1 MYVFKYLSEVMNKSC
16 KLEPLFIRMIFSD
29 LFGRLKSMDNV
40 WQINIW
46 IGFVNLSKEVT
57 MCFEFMW
64 LKVRKSQKHF
74 FLASIFPKSKQ
85 IFTPI
90 LTRGEDYS
98 LSNLHETD
106 L

>member
-40 WQINIW
+40 WQINVR

-57 MCFEFMW
+57 MCFEFM
-64 LKVRKSQKHF
+64 LLNSLHAVSDYKKRPYKKH
-74 FLASIFPKSKQ
+74 
-85 IFTPI
+85 
-90 LTRGEDYS
+90 
-98 LSNLHETD
+98 
-106 L
+106 